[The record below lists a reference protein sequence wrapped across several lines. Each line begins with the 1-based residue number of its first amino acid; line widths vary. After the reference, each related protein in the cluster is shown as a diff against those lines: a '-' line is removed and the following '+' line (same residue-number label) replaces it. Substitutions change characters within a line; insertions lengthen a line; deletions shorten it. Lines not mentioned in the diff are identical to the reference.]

1 MIMKKPS
8 ASLLSLLCLI
18 SVVSFAQNRRPSSP
32 AKPPQTTSPNGV
44 VVDSLTGQSVV
55 CKGTAIPDGLV
66 VSGEMFTESCRGTGW
81 IVKPKAGAPPELDT
95 TASRLTTNVNYS
107 IAAASEVVRP
117 GQCDAL
123 NQTIKRTYNFK
134 PASFSDSQR
143 NAKSTE
149 LDQFWSQVRQSPAEL
164 VPCLRKAL
172 REDTSPSFF
181 SIDGSMLLVD
191 IDPSEASKA
200 LQVKEFIEADLDG
213 TDLEFWVKT
222 MARRGVEGF
231 DTSEAGAKW
240 LSYPNAKYNLSM
252 HGGYPI
258 DSFLGAVF
266 IFGSM
271 DEDLAT
277 PALARIANQVAH
289 PHRLDA
295 IAILSSQATPAALR
309 ALKALNPAGLSAKDI
324 QSTRE
329 LVENPKLLKP
339 RAHPKLTREE
349 NLRAFRGI
357 VNGDYSAFREM
368 VMKAP
373 DGEVDAVATLLPE
386 DIPLLRRAR
395 RASISRCSQHAVSDY
410 ASFTAILWALTWK
423 SGQVSTGQ

>member
-1 MIMKKPS
+1 MKILR
-8 ASLLSLLCLI
+8 ASLLSFLCLPGA
-18 SVVSFAQNRRPSSP
+18 VSLGQNPRTSSP
-32 AKPPQTTSPNGV
+32 AKPSQATAANGV

-55 CKGTAIPDGLV
+55 CKGSTIPEGLV
-66 VSGEMFTESCRGTGW
+66 VAGEMFTESCQGTAW
-81 IVKPKAGAPPELDT
+81 VVKPKAGPAPALDT
-95 TASRLTTNVNYS
+95 ITSRLTTHVNYS
-107 IAAASEVVRP
+107 GAGANEVMRP
-117 GQCDAL
+117 GQCESF

-134 PASFSDSQR
+134 PVNFNEAQR
-143 NAKSTE
+143 SAKSAE
-149 LDQFWSQVRQSPAEL
+149 LDQFWTQVRQSPAVL
-164 VPCLRKAL
+164 VPCLRQAL
-172 REDTSPSFF
+172 RDDTSASFF

-191 IDPSEASKA
+191 IDPSQASKA

-231 DTSEAGAKW
+231 DTSEAGIKW
-240 LSYPNAKYNLSM
+240 LSYPNAKYTLAV

-277 PALARIANQVAH
+277 PALAKIANQVTH
-289 PHRLDA
+289 PHRQDA
-295 IAILSSQATPAALR
+295 IAILSSLATPGAFR
-309 ALKALNPAGLSAKDI
+309 ALKELNPAGLSAKDI

-329 LVENPKLLKP
+329 LLENPKLLKP
-339 RAHPKLTREE
+339 RAHPKLSREE
-349 NLRAFRGI
+349 NLRAFQGI
-357 VNGDYSAFREM
+357 VNGDYSAFRQM

-395 RASISRCSQHAVSDY
+395 RASISRCNQHAVSDY

-423 SGQVSTGQ
+423 SGQ